1 MEKKHI
7 DNIRHPKKLFLEL
20 FGGFEKTLY
29 FCAQKVEK
37 KNILIIY
44 ATRRTAERSD
54 AATCKN
60 KAQAE
65 GFGGEKLYS
74 LRGGGVRSQKGSGG
88 GGKAPTS

>member
-1 MEKKHI
+1 MRIYISVFIYSEISKVQ
-7 DNIRHPKKLFLEL
+7 LMV
-20 FGGFEKTLY
+20 Y

-60 KAQAE
+60 QAQAE
-65 GFGGEKLYS
+65 GFGGEKPCS
-74 LRGGGVRSQKGSGG
+74 LRGGGVRSQNESECL
-88 GGKAPTS
+88 TH